1 MNYELQDL
9 RAFVKIAEFGNFHQA
24 ADAIHLSQ
32 PALTR
37 RMQKLEEGLGNQG
50 RLPRPSPQPGAGLL
64 RRHRHA
70 GRTVHV
76 GLRKFF
82 QPHDTEWHGHGR
94 GAGHFL

>member
-37 RMQKLEEGLGNQG
+37 RKLIGAL
-50 RLPRPSPQPGAGLL
+50 RLLETKRDSNPPPRVWETRTLPDELL
-64 RRHRHA
+64 S
-70 GRTVHV
+70 
-76 GLRKFF
+76 LK
-82 QPHDTEWHGHGR
+82 
-94 GAGHFL
+94 